1 MRKTLFLLLFGI
13 IAISMAFGAT
23 AVVTSRPSQ
32 IDISSTTSESAVL
45 MTVSGYTSD
54 DARYRLYNGSNQYN
68 CWDPVTNAYITST
81 SYSAG
86 PRVPGTPTTSSTWWI
101 PFQCGNNAVVAASY
115 RDRLGT
121 AYSANY
127 MTAALPAANA
137 ITTASSITNA
147 NVTFT
152 TWNTYTQ
159 KYVILAYDATSGGTL
174 ISATSSAL
182 STGAF
187 DLKYETGTVI
197 RRIEVRDLNNAL
209 IESVTGTWGSGTPTP
224 TINVTGSLTAFSTT
238 TGTPSANQSYTLSG
252 SNLTA
257 NISVAVPAGFVIST
271 DQSTWL
277 SSLSLASTFSGS
289 VYVRMTG
296 TSAGSFSGNITHNST
311 GATEVTLAV
320 SGTVTDPTPTINAT
334 GTLNPFTAIVG
345 TPSAAQSYTLT
356 GSFLTAS
363 IVVTPPAGFEIS
375 TDGTTY
381 NSSVSVAST
390 YNGLIYVRLTGA
402 TVGSYSGNIT
412 HTSAGATQVDKA
424 VSGTVSNP
432 VGPTILF
439 EENFNY
445 ATGALLTDNGWVV
458 TGTAAT
464 PTVVVSEGSVTY
476 PGYFMYGGN
485 GVTLATS
492 GQDVNHT
499 FDAQSS
505 GSVYSAF
512 VINVSSAQSTGD
524 YFLTFGQAAMG
535 TSYYGRVFLKR
546 DGATDNAFIGVV
558 FASGTGAVTQYTT
571 TSYPYGTN
579 VLLVLKY
586 QIVDGALN
594 DTVSLFVNP
603 AISGT
608 EPSATLTSPSGYT
621 EAPADPAS
629 IGSIGLRQG
638 SASKAAVVKVDGIRV
653 SNNWGLL
660 WSGTAPPSPVITV
673 TGTLEPFACI
683 VNNPSEEIQS
693 YTLTGSN
700 LNGSLIVTA
709 PTGFQLS
716 VNGVDGWESILTLA
730 SNYNGQV
737 YVRMLGTE
745 NRTYEGNIT
754 HSSLG
759 ATQVDLPVSGEAF
772 NPSVTW
778 NITQSLTA
786 FSSEAGTPSANQS
799 YTMSA
804 TNATGSINVSVEA
817 PFELSTTGTGGW
829 LTSLD
834 LAYNFNGSIYVRMNS
849 ASVGTFNG
857 TIVHFTADATNY
869 DIAVSGTAS
878 APAGNYAADLFFSEY
893 IEGGSNNKALEIF
906 NGTGAPVDLFDYKVV
921 LYSNGSTTPGN
932 TLIFPAGTMLAH
944 NDVYVIANAAA
955 NATILA
961 LADTTSTVTYY
972 NGDDAVALIKTVD
985 GVDQY
990 VDIFGRIGEDPGT
1003 AWTADGGYS
1012 TLDKTLVRKP
1022 TIIAGISVNPTAGF
1036 PTLNT
1041 EWDVYPVDTT
1051 TYLGAHTFTPGMEVV
1066 ATPVISPV
1074 SGVYSTPQTV
1084 TITCATASAS
1094 IYYTTNGTEPTEAST
1109 LYTSGFSVSA
1119 TTTVK
1124 AKAYKTG
1131 FTASSVATATY
1142 NFPTNVANIAALR
1155 ASATGTTVYRLTGE
1169 AVLTFQQASRH
1180 QKYVQDA
1187 TAAIV
1192 VDDVPGIIT
1201 TIYNLYDG
1209 ITGITGT
1216 LGLYNGLLQFTPVA
1230 DPGAATSSNNVV
1242 IPELRTLATITTDD
1256 QAKLLKV
1263 MNVTLD
1269 TSLGTFGT
1277 TAQNINAT
1285 DASGTL
1291 VMRTFPAAD
1300 YAGSPIPSVPTDII
1314 CLGGQFN
1321 TTMQFSPRFL
1331 SDMTPSA
1338 SIIAPTVTI
1347 ANAGANVQLSWAAV
1361 AGATSYRIEGS
1372 NNPYGAFTTITT
1384 QAGLTWS
1391 GAAANMKFFRVIAI
1405 Q

>member
-81 SYSAG
+81 SYGAG

-101 PFQCGNNAVVAASY
+101 PFQRGNNATVVASY
-115 RDRLGT
+115 RDKLT
-121 AYSANY
+121 PYSANN
-127 MTAALPAANA
+127 MTTALPTAAA
-137 ITTASSITNA
+137 ITAASSITNA

-257 NISVAVPAGFVIST
+257 NIAVAVPAGFVIST

-320 SGTVTDPTPTINAT
+320 SGTVTDPTPTITAT

-356 GSFLTAS
+356 GSFLTAN
-363 IVVTPPAGFEIS
+363 IVVTPPAGFAVS

-390 YNGLIYVRLTGA
+390 YNGLIYVRLTGT
-402 TVGSYSGNIT
+402 TVGTYTGNIT
-412 HTSAGATQVDKA
+412 HTSTGATQVDKA

-458 TGTAAT
+458 TGTTAT

-476 PGYFMYGGN
+476 PGYYMYGGN
-485 GVTLATS
+485 SVTLAAS

-512 VINVSSAQSTGD
+512 VINVISTQTNGD
-524 YFLTFGQAAMG
+524 YFLNFGPSPMAF
-535 TSYYGRVFLKR
+535 SYYGRVYLKR
-546 DGATDNAFIGVV
+546 DGTTDNAFIGLV
-558 FASGTGAVTQYTT
+558 FGSGTGAVVQYTP
-571 TSYPYGTN
+571 TSYPYN
-579 VLLVLKY
+579 SSVLLVLKY

-594 DTVSLFVNP
+594 DTVSIFVNP
-603 AISGT
+603 TISGT
-608 EPSATLTSPSGYT
+608 EPSATLTSASGYT
-621 EAPADPAS
+621 GAPADPAS

-638 SASKAAVVKVDGIRV
+638 NASNAAVVKVDGIRV

-869 DIAVSGTAS
+869 DIAVSGTAT
-878 APAGNYAADLFFSEY
+878 APAGNYATELFFSEY
-893 IEGGSNNKALEIF
+893 IEGASNNKALEIF
-906 NGTGAPVDLFDYKVV
+906 NGTGATVDLS
-921 LYSNGSTTPGN
+921 LYSAKLASNGATSWSTTN
-932 TLIFPAGTMLAH
+932 AITLTGTLAH
-944 NDVYVIANAAA
+944 GEVYVIANSGAAVD
-955 NATILA
+955 ILA
-961 LADTTSTVTYY
+961 QSDATSTVTYF
-972 NGDDAVALIKTVD
+972 NGNDAVGLFKNDVLID
-985 GVDQY
+985 IIGVLG
-990 VDIFGRIGEDPGT
+990 VDPGT
-1003 AWTADGGYS
+1003 AWNVAGVTNA
-1012 TLDKTLVRKP
+1012 TLDHTLIRKP
-1022 TIIAGISVNPTAGF
+1022 TVIVGNLDFTAGAG
-1036 PTLNT
+1036 TNADDS
-1041 EWDVYPVDTT
+1041 EWIVQAVGYHAN
-1051 TYLGAHTFTPGMEVV
+1051 LGTHTFNPGAPIV
-1066 ATPVISPV
+1066 ATPVFAPTA
-1074 SGVYSTPQTV
+1074 GVYTTTQNV
-1084 TITCATASAS
+1084 TITCTTAGAS
-1094 IYYTTNGTEPTEAST
+1094 IYYTTNGTEPTDSST
-1109 LYTSGFSVSA
+1109 LYTTGIPVSA

-1142 NFPTNVANIAALR
+1142 TYPTNVANLAALR
-1155 ASATGTTVYRLTGE
+1155 ALTPGTGEVYRVSGE
-1169 AVLTFQQASRH
+1169 AILTFQQSTSRH
-1180 QKYVQDA
+1180 PKYVQDA

-1192 VDDVPGIIT
+1192 IDDPSAIIT
-1201 TIYNLYDG
+1201 TTYNLYDG
-1209 ITGITGT
+1209 ITGLVGT
-1216 LGLYNGLLQFTPVA
+1216 IGLYHNLLQFTPVA
-1230 DPGAATSSNNVV
+1230 DPGAATSINNVV
-1242 IPELRTLATITTDD
+1242 VPEIRTLATITSAD

-1263 MNVTLD
+1263 MNVTIDAALINFPAA
-1269 TSLGTFGT
+1269 S
-1277 TAQNINAT
+1277 NINLT
-1285 DASGTL
+1285 DASGTGIL
-1291 VMRTFPAAD
+1291 RTFASTD
-1300 YAGSPIPSVPTDII
+1300 YVATPIPTVPTDII
-1314 CLGGQFN
+1314 CLGGLFDAVLQI
-1321 TTMQFSPRFL
+1321 SPRFL

-1338 SIIAPTVTI
+1338 AGLDAPVVTI
-1347 ANAGANVQLSWAAV
+1347 TTDGNSTTLSWDAV
-1361 AGATSYRIEGS
+1361 AGAVNYRIEGS